1 MSALDTTSFNSP
13 LGYNSPS
20 FGTIPQQDFG
30 KAIALQSDGKIVA
43 VGTISNGFWA
53 LARYIGIDNTPPII
67 TGVVLV

>member
-30 KAIALQSDGKIVA
+30 KAINLVDFVILAHFCHLLNQQQS
-43 VGTISNGFWA
+43 
-53 LARYIGIDNTPPII
+53 IGDIAT
-67 TGVVLV
+67 